1 MTSWEIAFGLVT
13 SCAGRAVGRVCRGG
27 RYVVTSIQHK
37 AEIVLKEWQN
47 SSALFFIFVTAV
59 VRWMRSLKCL

>member
-1 MTSWEIAFGLVT
+1 MLMTSGELAFALVT

-37 AEIVLKEWQN
+37 LEMLLKEWQN
-47 SSALFFIFVTAV
+47 SLAFFLF
-59 VRWMRSLKCL
+59 L